1 MGWGLFGQDKGLSR
15 LDRPLQ
21 EVASPICA
29 PTQTF
34 PPSIGK
40 AAEPFQSKPRKA
52 IKASTAGGNEEED
65 DENGEDEDEDEDED
79 DGEAHKEDAEE
90 DEEVDDVEDDP
101 DNDAEEK
108 EEAEDEE

>member
-65 DENGEDEDEDEDED
+65 DENGDEDEVEDED
-79 DGEAHKEDAEE
+79 DGEAHEEVAEE
-90 DEEVDDVEDDP
+90 DDEVDDVEDDP
-101 DNDAEEK
+101 DDDAEEK